1 MCSIPY
7 IHTLLTMASVG
18 KGALCPG
25 FAASIPGTGNQGDL
39 LPTSPL
45 ETLKLLRLL
54 TPLYT
59 AVEGARSRRVK
70 SWPVL
75 SPCSTAPAWNHPA
88 GWPEFCSHYGL
99 LETTDGVISLGVDP
113 ASHPY
118 RYVQLYNAWVL
129 PEVTLLSVS
138 RSRGTWELQPPT
150 GVDWLS
156 VAAPPGAK
164 PCIPSTLPYP

>member
-1 MCSIPY
+1 
-7 IHTLLTMASVG
+7 MASVG

-70 SWPVL
+70 VGQFFLHVVQDPHGIIL
-75 SPCSTAPAWNHPA
+75 LA
-88 GWPEFCSHYGL
+88 GLNSVA
-99 LETTDGVISLGVDP
+99 TTDF
-113 ASHPY
+113 
-118 RYVQLYNAWVL
+118 
-129 PEVTLLSVS
+129 
-138 RSRGTWELQPPT
+138 
-150 GVDWLS
+150 
-156 VAAPPGAK
+156 
-164 PCIPSTLPYP
+164 